1 MNMLICGYKNTDNI
15 DKERRM
21 AKLKDVAKLANVSVS
36 TVSRILNNDTSLS
49 VTDKTKNEVLNA
61 ARQLNY
67 PIKQKEKRTTFAII
81 QWFSQDQEISD
92 PYYLTLRRGAESFL
106 KKNNIAVRRFF
117 HDDLDMD
124 STLSQID
131 GILCLGKFSKK
142 YIDKLKKYTQRIILL
157 DMTLYPCREVSI
169 VLDFDDAVKQVI
181 QYLYI
186 YGHRKIGYLG
196 GIEFVD
202 QNQEIYEDPRKE
214 SFIKY
219 CKKFNIQYE
228 NYILEDKFSSESG
241 YKMMTDM
248 IYSQNLPTAIF
259 AASDPIAIGALR
271 ALQDNGYKVPDD
283 ISIIGFDNIETVNF
297 TNPPLTTVHS
307 PSFDMGVLGAK
318 ILYYNISNQ
327 SESMSIRIQMPCF
340 LIERNSVK
348 NINSS
353 K

>member
-1 MNMLICGYKNTDNI
+1 
-15 DKERRM
+15 M
-21 AKLKDVAKLANVSVS
+21 AKLKDIAKLANVSVS
-36 TVSRILNNDTSLS
+36 TVSRILNNDNSLS
-49 VTDKTKNEVLNA
+49 VTDNTKNKVLNA
-61 ARQLNY
+61 ARQLNH
-67 PIKQKEKRTTFAII
+67 PIKQKEKITFAII

-106 KKNNIAVRRFF
+106 KKNKVVVKRFF

-124 STLSQID
+124 NRLAQID

-142 YIDKLKKYTQRIILL
+142 YVDKLKKYTRRIILL

-181 QYLYI
+181 Q
-186 YGHRKIGYLG
+186 
-196 GIEFVD
+196 
-202 QNQEIYEDPRKE
+202 
-214 SFIKY
+214 
-219 CKKFNIQYE
+219 
-228 NYILEDKFSSESG
+228 FSSESG
-241 YKMMTDM
+241 YKMMTEM

-297 TNPPLTTVHS
+297 TTPPLTTVHS

-318 ILYYNISNQ
+318 ILYYSISNQ
-327 SESMSIRIQMPCF
+327 SKPMSIRIQMPCF

-348 NINSS
+348 NINNS

>member
-1 MNMLICGYKNTDNI
+1 MLICCYANTDCI
-15 DKERRM
+15 IKESKM
-21 AKLKDVAKLANVSVS
+21 AKLKDIAKLANVSVS
-36 TVSRILNNDTSLS
+36 TVSRILNNDNSLS
-49 VTDKTKNEVLNA
+49 VTDNTKNKVLNV
-61 ARQLNY
+61 ARQLNH
-67 PIKQKEKRTTFAII
+67 PIKQKEKITFAII

-106 KKNNIAVRRFF
+106 KKNNVVVKRFF
-117 HDDLDMD
+117 HDDLDID
-124 STLSQID
+124 NRLAQID
-131 GILCLGKFSKK
+131 GILCLGKFSEK
-142 YIDKLKKYTQRIILL
+142 YVDKLKKYTRRIILL

-169 VLDFDDAVKQVI
+169 VLDFEDAVKQVI
-181 QYLYI
+181 QYLCI

-202 QNQEIYEDPRKE
+202 QSQEIYKDPRKE

-219 CKKFNIQYE
+219 CRKFNIQYE

-241 YKMMTDM
+241 YKMMTEM

-297 TNPPLTTVHS
+297 TTPPLTTVHS

-318 ILYYNISNQ
+318 ILYYSISNQ
-327 SESMSIRIQMPCF
+327 SKPMSIRIQMPCF

-348 NINSS
+348 NINNS

>member
-1 MNMLICGYKNTDNI
+1 
-15 DKERRM
+15 M
-21 AKLKDVAKLANVSVS
+21 AKLKDIAKLANVSAS
-36 TVSRILNNDTSLS
+36 TVSRILNNDNSLS
-49 VTDKTKNEVLNA
+49 VTDNTKNKVLNA
-61 ARQLNY
+61 ACQLNH
-67 PIKQKEKRTTFAII
+67 PIKQKEKTTFAII

-106 KKNNIAVRRFF
+106 KKNNVVVKRFF
-117 HDDLDMD
+117 HDDLDID
-124 STLSQID
+124 NRLAQID

-142 YIDKLKKYTQRIILL
+142 YVDKLKKYTRRIILL

-181 QYLYI
+181 QYLCI

-202 QNQEIYEDPRKE
+202 QSQEIYKDPRKE

-219 CKKFNIQYE
+219 CRKFNIQYE

-241 YKMMTDM
+241 YKMMTEM

-297 TNPPLTTVHS
+297 TTPPLTTVHS

-318 ILYYNISNQ
+318 ILYYSISNQ
-327 SESMSIRIQMPCF
+327 SKPMSIRIQMPCF

-348 NINSS
+348 NINNL

>member
-1 MNMLICGYKNTDNI
+1 
-15 DKERRM
+15 
-21 AKLKDVAKLANVSVS
+21 
-36 TVSRILNNDTSLS
+36 
-49 VTDKTKNEVLNA
+49 
-61 ARQLNY
+61 
-67 PIKQKEKRTTFAII
+67 
-81 QWFSQDQEISD
+81 
-92 PYYLTLRRGAESFL
+92 
-106 KKNNIAVRRFF
+106 
-117 HDDLDMD
+117 
-124 STLSQID
+124 
-131 GILCLGKFSKK
+131 
-142 YIDKLKKYTQRIILL
+142 
-157 DMTLYPCREVSI
+157 
-169 VLDFDDAVKQVI
+169 
-181 QYLYI
+181 
-186 YGHRKIGYLG
+186 
-196 GIEFVD
+196 
-202 QNQEIYEDPRKE
+202 
-214 SFIKY
+214 
-219 CKKFNIQYE
+219 
-228 NYILEDKFSSESG
+228 
-241 YKMMTDM
+241 MMTDM